1 MSHDDVVREVAEEGF
16 LRGPPMQCHRVSL
29 SGPLAAIST
38 DLELGVLWPCGWSER
53 CARGCRRSRGPIWLK
68 VATVTKRAERWMP
81 QALVA
86 AEGPW
91 NVSRRH
97 RPSEHHRRSMTV
109 LREANR
115 QAWTTWRWRDLHAP
129 RGNGLGCLA
138 TTTAP
143 IRHSF
148 CGPAS
153 RCTKS
158 PQAPPVSCSSAGRW
172 CHDRSAVGGG
182 ADPVRQPW
190 VD

>member
-1 MSHDDVVREVAEEGF
+1 MSLYGAARLTHRDVHWRSEGTSPSVIV
-16 LRGPPMQCHRVSL
+16 LRQLVVGCPSSPLQTITDA
-29 SGPLAAIST
+29 SGQGKTKALRYT
-38 DLELGVLWPCGWSER
+38 VLTPVLLYLIVL
-53 CARGCRRSRGPIWLK
+53 RSRGPIWLK
-68 VATVTKRAERWMP
+68 VATVP
-81 QALVA
+81 C
-86 AEGPW
+86 

-97 RPSEHHRRSMTV
+97 RRPSEHHRRSMTV

-148 CGPAS
+148 CDPAS
-153 RCTKS
+153 RCRKS

-172 CHDRSAVGGG
+172 CHDRSAVCGG
-182 ADPVRQPW
+182 ADPVRQPR